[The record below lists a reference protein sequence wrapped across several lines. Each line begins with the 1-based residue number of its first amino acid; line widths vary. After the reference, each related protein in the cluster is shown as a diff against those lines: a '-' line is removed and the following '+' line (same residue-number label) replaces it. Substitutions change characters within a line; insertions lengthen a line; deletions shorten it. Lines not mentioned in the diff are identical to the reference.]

1 MIVTFFTF
9 RVPIWMKKTS
19 GKVQE
24 DNPPKPDESRVLR
37 PSRDVN
43 YQEHSSQEH
52 SSTESNLS
60 QNENL

>member
-1 MIVTFFTF
+1 
-9 RVPIWMKKTS
+9 MKKS
-19 GKVQE
+19 SEKKQIQE
-24 DNPPKPDESRVLR
+24 NAPDESRVLR